1 MIVCREGLH
10 VSGLEE
16 PAMNNDTM
24 YPLFLN
30 LRGRSCVVI
39 GGNEMAEAKIRNLLG
54 TGAQVKVIAREVTDA
69 IAAWAGTGRVQWE
82 NRFYEIG
89 DLHDAFLVV
98 TAAGGSTNAR
108 VYAEA
113 EARKTLC
120 NAVDDGEHCNCYAAS
135 VVRRGPLQ
143 LAISTAGNS
152 PALAQRLRLELEQQF
167 GPEYFSWV
175 KELGELRRRL
185 FSEPDL
191 DPDTRRRMVREQAS
205 AAAFESFRNLRSKGL
220 EHHAKTCGRS
230 PDIPK
235 ATEVPVK

>member
-1 MIVCREGLH
+1 
-10 VSGLEE
+10 
-16 PAMNNDTM
+16 MNDDTM

-30 LRGRSCVVI
+30 LRGRDCVVI
-39 GGNEMAEAKIRNLLG
+39 GGSEMAEAKIRNLLE
-54 TGAQVKVIAREVTDA
+54 TGAQVKVIAPEATDA

-82 NRFYEIG
+82 NRHYETG
-89 DLHDAFLVV
+89 DLRDAFLVV
-98 TAAGGSTNAR
+98 TAAGSSTNAQ

-113 EARKTLC
+113 ETRNTLC
-120 NAVDDGEHCNCYAAS
+120 NAVDDVEHCNCYAAS

-185 FSEPDL
+185 FSELDL
-191 DPDTRRRMVREQAS
+191 DPDTRRRMLHAQAS
-205 AAAFESFRNLRSKGL
+205 AAAFESFRNLRSKDS
-220 EHHAKTCGRS
+220 EHHAKTCG
-230 PDIPK
+230 
-235 ATEVPVK
+235 

>member
-1 MIVCREGLH
+1 
-10 VSGLEE
+10 
-16 PAMNNDTM
+16 MNNDTM

-39 GGNEMAEAKIRNLLG
+39 GGNQMAEAKIRNLLG
-54 TGAQVKVIAREVTDA
+54 TGALVKVIAPDVTEA

-82 NRFYEIG
+82 NRFYEPG

-98 TAAGGSTNAR
+98 TAAGSSTNAK

-113 EARKTLC
+113 EASKTLC
-120 NAVDDGEHCNCYAAS
+120 NAVDDVEHCNFYAAS

-167 GPEYFSWV
+167 VPEYSSWV

-185 FSEPDL
+185 FSQPDL
-191 DPDTRRRMVREQAS
+191 DPDMRARMVREQAS
-205 AAAFESFRNLRSKGL
+205 AAAFESFRNSQSKGL
-220 EHHAKTCGRS
+220 EHDAQTCGRS
-230 PDIPK
+230 PDIPR